1 VAHNPVGAGV
11 LAELA
16 LPSAPTGSSLW
27 RYEMVVIQD
36 FVERESIALEDSTAR
51 DLFSIAVFCGLGLL
65 VSLSVLLL
73 DQYVPGDWF

>member
-1 VAHNPVGAGV
+1 VGANWVTQYPNG
-11 LAELA
+11 LIPWRWEL
-16 LPSAPTGSSLW
+16 
-27 RYEMVVIQD
+27 VVIQD
-36 FVERESIALEDSTAR
+36 IVERESIALEDSETR